1 MAKLLKPTQLN
12 RCNGC
17 ELCIFEA
24 QRQLKKVG
32 LEDSLIR
39 VFRKKNPETQTLGF
53 ELEIDP
59 RINILDIE
67 KIESICPK
75 KVFEILEDTTND

>member
-1 MAKLLKPTQLN
+1 MTKIIKPTYIN

-39 VFRKKNPETQTLGF
+39 VFRKKNPETQALGF

-67 KIESICPK
+67 RIKSICPK
-75 KVFEILEDTTND
+75 KVFEVEEDTKND